1 MSKQNGL
8 TEELAVRI
16 GLAARALPGNDV
28 QQLMFALV
36 ELLDMPLTAA
46 KLESVSM
53 DDLQEEAKIELS
65 ALDEDCL
72 AEALSYLHG
81 KHPALAATLNL
92 PEVQPSLED
101 ASAIKVACAS
111 NNADLLDGH
120 FGSCLRFLVYEVTA
134 NEMRLV
140 DIRAVTEAPEDA
152 DKNTWRANIIA
163 DCQVLYVGSIGGP
176 AAAKVVRAGIH
187 PIKHPEVLP
196 AADAVLR
203 LQGVI
208 GDGAPPWLAKI
219 MGATPEERIRCA
231 DLAQVEPA

>member
-36 ELLDMPLTAA
+36 ELLDLPLTAV
-46 KLESVSM
+46 KLESVTM

-92 PEVQPSLED
+92 PEIQPALNDST
-101 ASAIKVACAS
+101 AIKVACAS

-134 NEMRLV
+134 GQLSLV
-140 DIRAVTEAPEDA
+140 DIRNVTEAPEDA
-152 DKNTWRANIIA
+152 DKNAWRAKLID

-187 PIKHPEVLP
+187 PIKHPDVVP
-196 AADAVLR
+196 ALEAVQR
-203 LQGVI
+203 LQTVI

-231 DLAQVEPA
+231 DLAQTEEA